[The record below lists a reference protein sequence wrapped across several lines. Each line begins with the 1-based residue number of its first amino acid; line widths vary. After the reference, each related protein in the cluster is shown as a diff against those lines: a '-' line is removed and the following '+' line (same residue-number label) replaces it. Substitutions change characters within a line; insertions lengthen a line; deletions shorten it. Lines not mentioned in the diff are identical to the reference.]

1 MTSLVLS
8 FFMRTAGIR
17 ALHCAR
23 IKYESSM
30 ERLSTVC
37 APIVK
42 SLLTVRVELYQL
54 WLTAVIPFCIIVSFK
69 YTNTLNTSHIKL

>member
-42 SLLTVRVELYQL
+42 SLLTVRVEL